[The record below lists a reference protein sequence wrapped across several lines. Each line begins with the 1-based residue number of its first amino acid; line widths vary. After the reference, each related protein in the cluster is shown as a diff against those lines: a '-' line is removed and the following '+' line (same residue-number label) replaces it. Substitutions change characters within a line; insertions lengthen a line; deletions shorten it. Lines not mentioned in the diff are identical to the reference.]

1 MTPTQRTFNLF
12 RDRGYRVERVER
24 WIQAGPGGYRKDLMG
39 FIDFLAFQTNQ
50 PIVAIQSCGGS
61 WSAHLKTIESVR
73 PSLDLWLSTGSQ
85 FTLVGWR
92 RLKAGWR
99 PRIMEITNPLPLGST
114 VFDLVEVKK
123 LAVIDGTVELGFSV
137 IGETPRRT
145 TAARRRRR
153 VEG

>member
-1 MTPTQRTFNLF
+1 MTPTQRTFNLY

-39 FIDFLAFQTNQ
+39 FIDFLALKTDQ
-50 PIVAIQSCGGS
+50 PIVAIQSCGRS

-92 RLKAGWR
+92 QLKAGWR
-99 PRIMEITNPLPLGST
+99 PRIMEVASPLPLGST
-114 VFDLVEVKK
+114 VFDLVETKK
-123 LAVIDGTVELGFSV
+123 LSVIDGAMEVGFSV
-137 IGETPRRT
+137 IGEIPRRR
-145 TAARRRRR
+145 ASASRARR
-153 VEG
+153 V